1 MPYLGAITVMSMSS
15 AIDQD
20 LKLALNAADIADR
33 ITVERFGA
41 QDLRVSTKPDR
52 TYVTDADQAAEDAI
66 RQLILQARPGDSLLG
81 EERGTEGESRRRWI
95 IDPIDGTHN
104 FLRGVP
110 IWATLIALV
119 EDDQV
124 VLGVVSAP
132 ALNRRWWACLGQ
144 GAYCQWMDR
153 EPRQIQVSEIAA
165 LEDASLSYAS
175 LGGWAQLGRE
185 AEFADLMGRMWR
197 TRAYGDF
204 YSYMLVA
211 EGVVDVAAEPE
222 LALYD
227 MAASVPIVTEAGGRF
242 TSLAGEEGPWGGN
255 AVATNGHLHS
265 LVLDCLGTRAGRER

>member
-1 MPYLGAITVMSMSS
+1 MSS

-20 LKLALNAADIADR
+20 LKLALDAADVADR

-66 RQLILQARPGDSLLG
+66 RQLILHARPGDSLLG

-110 IWATLIALV
+110 LWATLIALV

-132 ALNRRWWACLGQ
+132 ALNRRWWARLGQ

-175 LGGWAQLGRE
+175 LGGWAQFGRE
-185 AEFADLMGRMWR
+185 AEFAELMGQMWR

-227 MAASVPIVTEAGGRF
+227 MAALVPIVTEAGGRF
-242 TSLAGEEGPWGGN
+242 TSLGGEDGPWGGN

-265 LVLDCLGTRAGRER
+265 LVLDCLGTRAGREK